1 MEKINALGKPC
12 PIPVIETKKAIR
24 KLAGQAGTIEV
35 LVDNDIA
42 RQNIEKM
49 ATGMGIQTIYKIQE
63 NNEILVTLTVA
74 AADELSPETK
84 SDSGFVV
91 AFGKKT
97 MGEGAPDLGEM
108 LLKSYIYS
116 LTELDTPPE
125 HLLFFNSGAYLT
137 SQGSDVIKDLK
148 TLSEKGTMIS
158 TCGTCLDFYG
168 IQQDLAIGEITN
180 MYGISEIIAQANK
193 VMTF

>member
-24 KLAGQAGTIEV
+24 KLAGQTGTIEV

-74 AADELSPETK
+74 AADALSPETK

-97 MGEGAPDLGEM
+97 MGEGAADLGEM

-158 TCGTCLDFYG
+158 TCGTCLDYYG